1 MANGTKGLMAPSES
15 HDVNFYN
22 LQKNAIIIYMIYC
35 VCAVGLLVLFFIP
48 ALFLRGG
55 SRERRSQNYMILP
68 PCILTT
74 VAQLIIFI
82 AVLFFDHNVHAW
94 EKSLDTATRA
104 TTLVFTANL
113 FLISGTALARL
124 VICITYSSL
133 LTPFKWARYV
143 IRFTGGLVVTA
154 STAAWLALLFAC
166 KPIDAAWDLRLSGE
180 AQCIDRYPFHILQAG
195 SGAVADVI
203 VMAVMLYHCLSP
215 RHSWKDKSVLL
226 THFSSGLLLPIP
238 AVARLAILATARE
251 DPDTTFALA
260 PAILC
265 FIIEANLVIM
275 YNLIP
280 DFKRFVRMSGNPSS
294 PVNGTMDG
302 RQGGMLQGSNSI
314 LGGDGRSTDSV
325 GGYSLSEESA
335 VELVTRNP

>member
-1 MANGTKGLMAPSES
+1 M
-15 HDVNFYN
+15 NF
-22 LQKNAIIIYMIYC
+22 
-35 VCAVGLLVLFFIP
+35 
-48 ALFLRGG
+48 
-55 SRERRSQNYMILP
+55 
-68 PCILTT
+68 
-74 VAQLIIFI
+74 
-82 AVLFFDHNVHAW
+82 
-94 EKSLDTATRA
+94 
-104 TTLVFTANL
+104 
-113 FLISGTALARL
+113 
-124 VICITYSSL
+124 
-133 LTPFKWARYV
+133 
-143 IRFTGGLVVTA
+143 
-154 STAAWLALLFAC
+154 ALLFAY

-215 RHSWKDKSVLL
+215 RHSWKDKAVLL

-251 DPDTTFALA
+251 DPDTTFVLA

-280 DFKRFVRMSGNPSS
+280 DFKRFVRVSGNPSS

-314 LGGDGRSTDSV
+314 LGGNEQMDSEDSGINAEHNADNNIASRV
-325 GGYSLSEESA
+325 PCPGEKQCHVASSLGSPGGPME
-335 VELVTRNP
+335 VD

>member
-143 IRFTGGLVVTA
+143 IRFTG
-154 STAAWLALLFAC
+154 
-166 KPIDAAWDLRLSGE
+166 AWDLRLSGE

-215 RHSWKDKSVLL
+215 RHSWKDKAVLL

-251 DPDTTFALA
+251 DPDTTFVLA